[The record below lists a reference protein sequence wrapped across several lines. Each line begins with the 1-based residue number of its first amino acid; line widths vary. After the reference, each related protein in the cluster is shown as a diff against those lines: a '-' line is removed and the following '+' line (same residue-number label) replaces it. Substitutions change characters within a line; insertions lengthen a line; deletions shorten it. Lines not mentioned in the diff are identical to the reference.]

1 MKVVDHLEYYIGGLI
16 SSSIFI
22 DDRKFNVTISLYENL
37 PFEGV
42 TTLTTLG
49 LNRYPTGKYHH
60 ELIMVC
66 NNNFN
71 LSYIASYLTS
81 FSEYLIDNNKS
92 ILKGEVF
99 DFDFTI
105 TEETKMS
112 SLFFTIPFYF
122 DEDIQLLEDNNRTI
136 IFPLLIPIYK
146 EESDFVKLH
155 GYSVFESFLED
166 NEINNLSDLKR
177 DNLIKRLNEYVTK
190 NEM

>member
-1 MKVVDHLEYYIGGLI
+1 MKIVNHLEYYIGGLI
-16 SSSIFI
+16 TSAIFI
-22 DDRKFNVTISLYENL
+22 DDRKFNVSISLYENL

-42 TTLTTLG
+42 TTLSTLG
-49 LNRYPTGKYHH
+49 LNHYPTGKYHH

-105 TEETKMS
+105 SEETKMS

-122 DEDIQLLEDNNRTI
+122 DEDIQLLEYNNRTI
-136 IFPLLIPIYK
+136 IFPLLIPVYR

-155 GYSVFESFLED
+155 GYSVFESFLEV